1 LDKIVRVQSDRCK
14 YCNSGNIVKFGTF
27 QGMQRYFCK
36 SCHRKFAD
44 NDALPKMKTPIWIIS
59 LALNLYYEGMSPGAI
74 QSEINQQHGAI
85 YAQSTIYNWI
95 IRFSEEAVR
104 QAKSFQQETGDKL
117 FLGITT
123 AGTIHHR
130 FWFLDVFD
138 TNSKFLLASCLSET
152 GAEQEAIGFIL
163 SYLFTGLKKPDIP
176 FLVVL
181 SDAFNIDSFTKK
193 EKELEL
199 QDKVKFVKADKT
211 MQGQFDKI
219 LKKRARV
226 VHSFKRIDK
235 ARTLT
240 ESWRLYYNFIA
251 GNNARGRVSPA
262 QKTGKIPFRKWK
274 DVISQSSI

>member
-14 YCNSGNIVKFGTF
+14 YCNSNNIVKFGTF

-59 LALNLYYEGMSPGAI
+59 LALNLYYDGMSPGAI
-74 QSEINQQHGAI
+74 QSEINRQHGAI

-95 IRFSEEAVR
+95 IRFSEEAIR
-104 QAKSFQQETGDKL
+104 QAKSFQPEAGDKL
-117 FLGITT
+117 FLGMTT
-123 AGTIHHR
+123 AGTIHPR
-130 FWFLDVFD
+130 FWFLDIFD
-138 TNSKFLLASCLSET
+138 RNNKFLLASCLSET
-152 GAEQEAIGFIL
+152 GAQQEAIDFIL
-163 SYLFTGLKKPDIP
+163 SYLFTGQNKPDIP
-176 FLVVL
+176 LMVVL
-181 SDAFNIDSFTKK
+181 SDAFNIDAFTKK

-199 QDKVKFVKADKT
+199 QDKVKFVKADKS

-219 LKKRARV
+219 LKRRARV
-226 VHSFKRIDK
+226 VHSFKSIDK

-240 ESWRLYYNFIA
+240 EAWRLYYNFIA
-251 GNNARGRVSPA
+251 GDNARGRVPPA

-274 DVISQSSI
+274 DVICQSSI

>member
-152 GAEQEAIGFIL
+152 RVEPEAIGFIL
-163 SYLFTGLKKPDIP
+163 SYLITVQKKPDIP
-176 FLVVL
+176 LAVVL
-181 SDAFNIDSFTKK
+181 SDAFNINAFTIKDK
-193 EKELEL
+193 AFELH
-199 QDKVKFVKADKT
+199 DKVNFVKADKT

-240 ESWRLYYNFIA
+240 EAWRLYYNFIA
-251 GNNARGRVSPA
+251 GNNARGRVPPA
-262 QKTGKIPFRKWK
+262 QKTRKIPFRKWK